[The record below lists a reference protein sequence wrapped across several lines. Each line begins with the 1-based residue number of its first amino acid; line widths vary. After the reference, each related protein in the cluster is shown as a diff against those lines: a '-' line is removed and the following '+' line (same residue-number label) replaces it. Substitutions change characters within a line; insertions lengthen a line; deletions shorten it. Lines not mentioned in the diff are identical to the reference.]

1 MMKQRDFKISP
12 SRGLKIQET
21 ISNELIGRY
30 RQLLMSQLYSWF
42 DEGDG
47 NVVYRAVTKLLKKG
61 VFTIVPDPKD
71 QGRELIKAAFYSQ
84 VLDKE
89 MLAAMCLGYLRAC
102 ADAGFVSAEDEKEL
116 MSLIVAMG
124 AGLVEIKGSI
134 LCTSKNE

>member
-1 MMKQRDFKISP
+1 MERKKAE
-12 SRGLKIQET
+12 LKIKAQGGET
-21 ISNELIGRY
+21 GKKCVRALA
-30 RQLLMSQLYSWF
+30 
-42 DEGDG
+42 
-47 NVVYRAVTKLLKKG
+47 NVITETSKTK
-61 VFTIVPDPKD
+61 
-71 QGRELIKAAFYSQ
+71 E
-84 VLDKE
+84 DKE

>member
-1 MMKQRDFKISP
+1 MRALVNVITETSKT
-12 SRGLKIQET
+12 QE
-21 ISNELIGRY
+21 
-30 RQLLMSQLYSWF
+30 
-42 DEGDG
+42 
-47 NVVYRAVTKLLKKG
+47 
-61 VFTIVPDPKD
+61 
-71 QGRELIKAAFYSQ
+71 
-84 VLDKE
+84 DKE

>member
-1 MMKQRDFKISP
+1 MERKKAE
-12 SRGLKIQET
+12 LKIKAQGGET
-21 ISNELIGRY
+21 GKKCVRALANVIIGM
-30 RQLLMSQLYSWF
+30 Q
-42 DEGDG
+42 
-47 NVVYRAVTKLLKKG
+47 
-61 VFTIVPDPKD
+61 
-71 QGRELIKAAFYSQ
+71 KAAQ
-84 VLDKE
+84 EDKK